1 VRGDNAA
8 SIEPIVVLT
17 NEELNALTKQ
27 RFGNMHQRYAEGF
40 RRLMCDAIEANA
52 VKSRVASAVLAT
64 AKDGEDCINCG
75 TRVDP
80 RCGCERGRKLAAYYR
95 TPENAVPPSSTAA
108 TSSTD
113 RCYAP
118 ACGKWDGN
126 DSCTCQ
132 RVTATEAQ
140 LENLDVAV
148 HKLATTHALDRTGSG
163 GWIFENHKLFLFAH
177 ELGPKYPAATKA
189 VSLTDDARECLM
201 DVVTHHHDFRTACI
215 EVKASNETTRSD
227 ESYWQKQIDVLDR
240 MRAQAERAL
249 AARGQ
254 VTTKRD
260 EPRLD
265 KPAQVGGTRFHAG
278 VKWSTVIAATQRHFE
293 YMQTPE
299 KEAERIEKGKAL
311 VEYLLS
317 GQAASPEAAENEAL
331 LKALA
336 ECREAFPVPEEGST
350 LDGYWVSA
358 VGDPFE
364 VPAYIR
370 AALAAQKVA
379 ENTQK
384 PNVKG

>member
-1 VRGDNAA
+1 
-8 SIEPIVVLT
+8 
-17 NEELNALTKQ
+17 
-27 RFGNMHQRYAEGF
+27 
-40 RRLMCDAIEANA
+40 
-52 VKSRVASAVLAT
+52 
-64 AKDGEDCINCG
+64 
-75 TRVDP
+75 
-80 RCGCERGRKLAAYYR
+80 
-95 TPENAVPPSSTAA
+95 
-108 TSSTD
+108 
-113 RCYAP
+113 
-118 ACGKWDGN
+118 
-126 DSCTCQ
+126 
-132 RVTATEAQ
+132 
-140 LENLDVAV
+140 
-148 HKLATTHALDRTGSG
+148 LATTHALDRTGSG
-163 GWIFENHKLFLFAH
+163 GWIFENHKLFIFAH
-177 ELGPKYPAATKA
+177 ELGPKYSAAGKD

-201 DVVTHHHDFRTACI
+201 DVVSHHHDFRTACI

-227 ESYWQKQIDVLDR
+227 ESYWQKQIEVLDR

-254 VTTKRD
+254 ITTKRD

-336 ECREAFPVPEEGST
+336 ECREAFPVPEAGST